1 MTDNG
6 EQEIVHHEPTP
17 KRREFLKLAG
27 TALALAAAAELGD
40 RAESVAAV
48 ISPPDESRQSYRE
61 SLISSSGKQD
71 VLIRMQ
77 EELRKALTKPMA
89 ERHWSMVIN
98 LGRCVGCHA
107 CTEACISEN
116 KLPSGVV
123 YRFVMDEETGRYP
136 RLSRRFTPRPCMH
149 CDNPPCTKVCPVKA
163 TFKQADGTVVIDY
176 QRCIGC
182 RFCIVSCPYTA
193 RVMDFGDDYMKG
205 TPELAGLIVGQ
216 EQGGVWGQAANFEY
230 SVKHERGA
238 KRDSP
243 IGNARKCHFCLH
255 RLENGMLP
263 ACVTTCIG
271 RVNTF
276 GDANDPDSLVS
287 ELIASPSIVQLK
299 AELGTDPSVYYLF

>member
-1 MTDNG
+1 MTDKG
-6 EQEIVHHEPTP
+6 EQETASHDPIP
-17 KRREFLKLAG
+17 KRREFLKLA
-27 TALALAAAAELGD
+27 ASAVALAAAAQLDD
-40 RAESVAAV
+40 RVQTVAAAV
-48 ISPPDESRQSYRE
+48 SPSADTRRPYSE
-61 SLISSSGKQD
+61 SLVSSAGQQD

-77 EELRKALTKPMA
+77 DEIRKALTKPLE

-98 LGRCVGCHA
+98 LRRCVGCHA

-123 YRFVMDEETGRYP
+123 YRFVMDEEMGRYP
-136 RLSRRFTPRPCMH
+136 KVSRRFTPRPCMH
-149 CDNPPCTKVCPVKA
+149 CDNPPCVKVCPVKA

-176 QRCIGC
+176 NRCIGC
-182 RFCIVSCPYTA
+182 RFCIVACPYTA

-205 TPELAGLIVGQ
+205 TPEVSGLVVGQ
-216 EQGGVWGQAANFEY
+216 EQGGVWERAANFEY
-230 SVKHERGA
+230 AVKHERNA

-276 GDANDPDSLVS
+276 GDANDPDSMVS
-287 ELIASPSIVQLK
+287 ELISSPGIIQLK

>member
-1 MTDNG
+1 MTDRHD
-6 EQEIVHHEPTP
+6 QETI
-17 KRREFLKLAG
+17 RRESSPGRRDFLKMTG
-27 TALALAAAAELGD
+27 SALALAAAAQLD
-40 RAESVAAV
+40 ARVQTVAAAV
-48 ISPPDESRQSYRE
+48 SPPAEIKPPHMA
-61 SLISSSGKQD
+61 SLISGLGDQD
-71 VLIRMQ
+71 ILIRMQ
-77 EELRKALTKPMA
+77 AELRKALTKPME

-98 LGRCVGCHA
+98 LRRCVGCHA
-107 CTEACISEN
+107 CTEACMSEN
-116 KLPSGVV
+116 KLPSGVI
-123 YRFVMDEETGRYP
+123 YRFVMDEEMGRYP
-136 RLSRRFTPRPCMH
+136 NVSRRFTPRPCMH
-149 CDNPPCTKVCPVKA
+149 CDNPPCVKVCPVNA

-176 QRCIGC
+176 ERCIGC

-205 TPELAGLIVGQ
+205 TPEVSGLIVGQ
-216 EQGGVWGQAANFEY
+216 EQGGVWGHAANYEY
-230 SVKHERGA
+230 AVKHERGV

-287 ELIASPSIVQLK
+287 ELIASSGIIQLK